1 MSCSAEASQKEDGK
15 KVGDPW
21 KKVGDPGKKVGDP
34 RRAEAPWPASFPSPS
49 MVPWSNM
56 RWARTLPSRPTGEGH
71 GSLPRAS
78 QGLSAPIPPNLWPD
92 TFLRRD
98 ELVPLG
104 CSPVPSAV
112 SSWQGQL
119 PVPPLNQW
127 LVMRQKVPIGP
138 MWWAIKNTSHHGNR
152 ANRVSRCS
160 PATGIC

>member
-1 MSCSAEASQKEDGK
+1 MERRLGTLGRRLGTLGRRLGTPGGQRPHGQRASHL
-15 KVGDPW
+15 PAW
-21 KKVGDPGKKVGDP
+21 C
-34 RRAEAPWPASFPSPS
+34 PAS
-49 MVPWSNM
+49 NIG
-56 RWARTLPSRPTGEGH
+56 WARTLPSRPTSEGH
-71 GSLPRAS
+71 GSPPRAS

-119 PVPPLNQW
+119 PVPPLNQR
-127 LVMRQKVPIGP
+127 LVVRQKVPIGL
-138 MWWAIKNTSHHGNR
+138 MWWAIKSTSHHGNR